1 MNATI
6 SKAARIATALLLFAA
21 GTTRAADA
29 AGPPPGIWEA
39 HQGEAL
45 VAFEF
50 QPTGS
55 VRMMLLMDDQMRAA
69 LPNLPAD
76 KRANI
81 EKMKATVHGQ
91 DWIVVP
97 GTWTPVAA
105 DRVHVHIDRAGSAP
119 LDSDFTFRLDGKDAL
134 VGKFAMDPDPVTY
147 QRLAP

>member
-1 MNATI
+1 MKSTT
-6 SKAARIATALLLFAA
+6 SKTARIAATLLLFAA
-21 GTTRAADA
+21 GATRAADA

-39 HQGEAL
+39 HQGEAV

-50 QPTGS
+50 QPKGA
-55 VRMMLLMDDQMRAA
+55 VRMMLLVDARMRDA
-69 LPNLPAD
+69 LPHLPPD
-76 KRANI
+76 KRAEI
-81 EKMKATVHGQ
+81 EKLEATVHGQ

-97 GTWTPVAA
+97 GTWTPMAA
-105 DRVHVHIDRAGSAP
+105 DRVHVHIDRIGQAP